1 MHWKRLVPSS
11 VRPEPQWSN
20 VHRWRMQRWIHGVQV
35 DTGLDTTLLCTLCPR
50 SYDIRDGYMNFVS
63 IYQKSIERNKNHTY
77 QHHPPIAKIHSW
89 IRKIRTHQTRTNCTH
104 PHPGG
109 NARWVYK
116 WIHVVHP
123 DGYRATRHN
132 HQWRQSATP
141 PEHDHHQSCI
151 GTRGGWSV

>member
-63 IYQKSIERNKNHTY
+63 IYQKPIERKSKSHTPTPSSYNKKDPQLDTEITY
-77 QHHPPIAKIHSW
+77 PPNPNQLHAPPPRRQCKVGVQVDTCGTPRW
-89 IRKIRTHQTRTNCTH
+89 IQS
-104 PHPGG
+104 
-109 NARWVYK
+109 
-116 WIHVVHP
+116 
-123 DGYRATRHN
+123 YRPQPPVEAERNATR
-132 HQWRQSATP
+132 A
-141 PEHDHHQSCI
+141 
-151 GTRGGWSV
+151 